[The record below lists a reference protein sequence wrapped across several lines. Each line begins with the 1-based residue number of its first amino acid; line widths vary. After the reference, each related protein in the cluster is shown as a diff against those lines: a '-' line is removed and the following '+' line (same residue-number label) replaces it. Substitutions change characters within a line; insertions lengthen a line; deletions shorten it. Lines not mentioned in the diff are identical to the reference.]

1 MRASVVG
8 CECYVS
14 RNGVVSPQQQQQHNR
29 LASVSQGWRSAA
41 AFQLRIAPG
50 RLEFQ
55 RSQHAVSGMYVG
67 YGCERI
73 VCGIAGGRISSS
85 FLVRVSGGG
94 SCFALLCF
102 LFAPNLQHRQVED
115 GQFVHNLLDNRAFFQ
130 NEDMDVFEC
139 VVHPNKI
146 G

>member
-1 MRASVVG
+1 MAQCAMQMRASVVG

-14 RNGVVSPQQQQQHNR
+14 RNVVVSQQQQQQHNG

-67 YGCERI
+67 YWYKLI
-73 VCGIAGGRISSS
+73 VCGIVGGRISSS
-85 FLVRVSGGG
+85 SWLGLVEEGAS
-94 SCFALLCF
+94 LLCF
-102 LFAPNLQHRQVED
+102 TLLFFPLH
-115 GQFVHNLLDNRAFFQ
+115 QF
-130 NEDMDVFEC
+130 C
-139 VVHPNKI
+139 SI
-146 G
+146 GKCGGWTSCE